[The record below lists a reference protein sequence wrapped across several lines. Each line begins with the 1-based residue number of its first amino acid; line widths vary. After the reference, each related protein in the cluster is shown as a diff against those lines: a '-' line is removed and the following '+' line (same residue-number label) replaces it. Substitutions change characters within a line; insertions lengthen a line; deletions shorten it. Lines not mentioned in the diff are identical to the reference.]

1 MIFIETKQAEIL
13 QVTHG
18 GKDSI
23 FIVDT
28 CFRPVDLHWMNRHFA
43 VDYFNGP
50 EFDCF
55 AFLDNTGHLPV
66 PYSQVRQIWEE
77 ECPTS

>member
-1 MIFIETKQAEIL
+1 MIFIETKQGEIL

-18 GKDSI
+18 GKDSM
-23 FIVDT
+23 FIAAESFTLTD
-28 CFRPVDLHWMNRHFA
+28 FHSMNRHFA
-43 VDYFNGP
+43 IDYFNGP

-77 ECPTS
+77 WLTL

>member
-1 MIFIETKQAEIL
+1 MIFIETKQGEIL
-13 QVTHG
+13 QITHG
-18 GKDSI
+18 GMDSRFTADTSTT
-23 FIVDT
+23 FID
-28 CFRPVDLHWMNRHFA
+28 FEHMNRHFA
-43 VDYFNGP
+43 ANYYAGP

-77 ECPTS
+77 E